1 MITAKVNNLPKRLIN
16 GFMVARRATDG
27 QLWYYGIYGSE
38 KRARNVAEEIGNGLI
53 LIVEGEEGTADPRY

>member
-1 MITAKVNNLPKRLIN
+1 MITAKVNNLPKSLRN

-38 KRARNVAEEIGNGLI
+38 KRARNVAEEIGNGLV
-53 LIVEGEEGTADPRY
+53 LMVDGEEETAEPRY